1 MTVRFSRRSSPASRR
16 PGWVTLAVAG
26 DELLEQH
33 GEFLALL
40 QLALEVDV
48 VGERAD
54 EFDHRRRRRARLDA
68 ALLAASRARS
78 PSTRTMR
85 GLTL

>member
-1 MTVRFSRRSSPASRR
+1 MGDA
-16 PGWVTLAVAG
+16 AVAG

-33 GEFLALL
+33 GEFLAFL

-48 VGERAD
+48 VGEGAD
-54 EFDHRRRRRARLDA
+54 ELDHRGRRRARRRCRSARSEPL
-68 ALLAASRARS
+68 RS

-85 GLTL
+85 GLTCRSFLRRRSCRRPGA